1 MQTQDKAME
10 VVQVGIYVKDV
21 DETAKKLE
29 KLLGIPF
36 EILEPDYKDL
46 TYNGKPGK
54 FRIRI
59 GLANAGRVQ
68 IELTQPTSG
77 KTIFGKRRHGIH
89 HLGIRTDDMEKS
101 IEEMKRKG
109 FKVIQSGHR
118 PGTKWAYLD
127 TEKETGIIFE
137 LIERK

>member
-1 MQTQDKAME
+1 ME
-10 VVQVGIYVKDV
+10 VIQVGIYVKDV

-29 KLLGIPF
+29 QLLGIPF
-36 EILEPDYKDL
+36 KILEPDYKDL

-54 FRIRI
+54 FKIRI
-59 GLANAGRVQ
+59 GLANAGGIQ
-68 IELTQPTSG
+68 MELTHPMSG
-77 KTIFGKRRHGIH
+77 KTIFAKRKHGIH
-89 HLGIRTDDMEKS
+89 HLGIRTNNMEKS
-101 IEEMKRKG
+101 IQEMKKKG

-137 LIERK
+137 LIERKE